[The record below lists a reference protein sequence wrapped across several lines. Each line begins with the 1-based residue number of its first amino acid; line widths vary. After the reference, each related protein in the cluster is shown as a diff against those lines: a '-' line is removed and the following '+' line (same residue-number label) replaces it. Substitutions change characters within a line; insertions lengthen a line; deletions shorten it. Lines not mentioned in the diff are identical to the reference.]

1 MAVGSITPRTTLQQ
15 SGNTLLRNLQNTQ
28 YELFKAEQQVQTG
41 KQINNPSDS
50 PGRIST
56 LNALNQQIEDRDQ
69 FVSNLSF
76 ADGLLAFADQSLGS
90 AADILID
97 AQATASSQIGVGSDA
112 DTRNAMANV
121 VDEQLAGL
129 IESANR
135 QFNGVSLFGGNN
147 GSASGEDLFVSFL
160 GGVRYT
166 GGDSSLNLDVGA
178 SRSQALNSNGID
190 AFGALSSRVQGSVDL
205 DPQATDGVRLDDIDG
220 ALGRGFRPASVQ
232 INVDGTTAVV
242 DLTSAD
248 TLGDVATRI
257 NDAIDAIDNTAGSLA
272 VSGTGFT
279 LTANAGNTISIA
291 DLNTGTA
298 AEDLGIDALSASGA
312 AVAGNDLRV
321 RLDDQ
326 TNLADLSATI
336 DLASGLSVTQG
347 LTTQT
352 IDFSAAT
359 TIQDLQNAVAEADL
373 GIRLEINADGSG
385 LDLISEVSGIELAV
399 GENGG
404 TTAAD
409 LGIATYGAATR
420 LSDFRDGL
428 GIETVT
434 GDDLAFTLHDGT
446 TFSVDITGVLN
457 IGDLVTTIQTAA
469 DAATAAP
476 GDLTVA
482 LAATGTGLT
491 FTDSTAG
498 ASDFVIANAGLSDA
512 ANQLGIAGN
521 AGAAA
526 TLNSTDEATVKVDSA
541 FTRLADLAAALRAD
555 DELGITL
562 AGGQVEESLDGV
574 INARALIGV
583 EARRVNDL
591 LDRSAD
597 MDIADRQLRS
607 LIEDADLTEVISQYT
622 QLQTQLSASLQV
634 GSLSNQ
640 LSLLDFLR

>member
-1 MAVGSITPRTTLQQ
+1 
-15 SGNTLLRNLQNTQ
+15 
-28 YELFKAEQQVQTG
+28 
-41 KQINNPSDS
+41 
-50 PGRIST
+50 
-56 LNALNQQIEDRDQ
+56 
-69 FVSNLSF
+69 
-76 ADGLLAFADQSLGS
+76 
-90 AADILID
+90 
-97 AQATASSQIGVGSDA
+97 
-112 DTRNAMANV
+112 
-121 VDEQLAGL
+121 
-129 IESANR
+129 
-135 QFNGVSLFGGNN
+135 
-147 GSASGEDLFVSFL
+147 
-160 GGVRYT
+160 
-166 GGDSSLNLDVGA
+166 LNLDIGA

-205 DPQATDGVRLDDIDG
+205 DPQATDDVRLSDIDG

-242 DLTSAD
+242 DLTTAD
-248 TLGDVATRI
+248 TLGDIATRI
-257 NDAIDAIDNTAGSLA
+257 NDAIDTIDNTAGSLA

-298 AEDLGIDALSASGA
+298 AEDLGIDGLSASGA
-312 AVAGNDLRV
+312 AVVGSDLRV

-336 DLASGLSVTQG
+336 DLTSGLSVTQG

-373 GIRLEINADGSG
+373 GLRLEINADGTG
-385 LDLISEVSGIELAV
+385 LDLVSEVSGLELAV

-409 LGIATYGAATR
+409 LGIGTYGTATK

-446 TFSVDITGVLN
+446 TFSLDISGVSDVGEL
-457 IGDLVTTIQTAA
+457 ITAIQTAA

-482 LAATGTGLT
+482 LATNGTGLT
-491 FTDSTAG
+491 FTDNTAG
-498 ASDFVIANAGLSDA
+498 ASEFIIANAGLSDA
-512 ANQLGIAGN
+512 ATQLGIAGN

-541 FTRLADLAAALRAD
+541 FTRLADLAAALRGN
-555 DELGITL
+555 DEFGITL

-583 EARRVNDL
+583 EARRVTDL

-607 LIEDADLTEVISQYT
+607 LIEDADLTEVISRYG